1 MKHYTK
7 DNFDIV
13 NSVGF
18 SINKAR
24 NIIIA
29 ELDDAL
35 EHLDISAQNIGIML
49 CLLKGA
55 PNTPFELA
63 RLLHVD
69 TGLMT
74 RMLDKLETKGLLVRT
89 RSVEDRRVVH
99 LALTPKGRQIAREI
113 PELAPEVLNVRL
125 KDFTKAEFTEFR
137 RLLNKFN
144 GD

>member
-1 MKHYTK
+1 
-7 DNFDIV
+7 
-13 NSVGF
+13 
-18 SINKAR
+18 
-24 NIIIA
+24 
-29 ELDDAL
+29 
-35 EHLDISAQNIGIML
+35 L

>member
-1 MKHYTK
+1 MKHYTE
-7 DNFDIV
+7 DNFEIPTG
-13 NSVGF
+13 VGF

-24 NIIIA
+24 NIIVA
-29 ELDDAL
+29 ELDHAM
-35 EHLDISAQNIGIML
+35 EHLDISAQHIGIML
-49 CLLKGA
+49 CLLRGA
-55 PNTPFELA
+55 PNTPFEMA

-99 LALTPKGRQIAREI
+99 LALTLKGRQIARQI
-113 PELAPEVLNVRL
+113 PELALGVLNDRL
-125 KDFTKAEFTEFR
+125 KHFTKAEFAEFR
-137 RLLNKFN
+137 RLLDKFN